1 MAPSLLTFKSIR
13 RRSKASFKTEKSA
26 TDANDTSSDASNGRT
41 PTSGSLTPPS
51 MATSV
56 AGQSD
61 PALNHQLSKERLNGD
76 LLTPPVPPIP
86 QFRPPLRS
94 ATNGSNRN
102 SVSGMTGLGS
112 PALGGRGPYPQLPVS
127 PYAPQIDNVRHGAW
141 VSQKVLI
148 VTGVVPGPGGRSID
162 GEVTVSRID
171 DDYPA
176 VSWPVH
182 DCQFKA
188 LVYLQSGLNRLRF
201 DFASPKLPNS
211 NTTNPIHSTQ
221 LTINAMPVSNS
232 PPLQLAILLAKD
244 SPGTFDAPPAR
255 AEREGNN
262 LEVAI
267 RKFRMAAYLW
277 QAYTAEQMFRNKFGR
292 RTFRFEEEWT
302 QGTTCARDHENGRM
316 RNEARI
322 HVIRMDK
329 TLAEIRDLN
338 IAQQYKDAEDQGG
351 LFPIAAD
358 AVKKYFNL
366 KPGQQQYV
374 SCMFLDSQWDP
385 KEKIIRGHA
394 ALGSSSGDLKLAI
407 FGSHSLHSYP
417 TMLEEVVSAFTD
429 CTPTDTK
436 FVANDCN
443 EAGSSWENAN
453 IGIGAHLHETG
464 HLFGCPHQANGV
476 MLRDYVYLHRSFVT
490 HEAYCTRTKSKGG
503 SVAQADECTWHRLD
517 MLRFR
522 SHPCFSLP
530 NDPPRHPDDSVQAWP
545 MEDGKVAITAPSG
558 ISFVEIYGDGDDVCS
573 TWMECPTEGEHVKRQ
588 LVVSEEDIRKRLPEN
603 KRKGKVRL
611 DVKSQSGGDLEIEDI
626 RILCGKESKLTV
638 GNPVTGWTAYR
649 GKKLGMS
656 GMDGTQPV
664 EFVFTSATKQERV
677 LSRIV
682 FYHGAAL
689 DGMEFIYD
697 DDSKQVFGSIGGNV
711 QVGVFDLDIRKG
723 EYISGF
729 VVRSGFWID
738 GIQVLTSLGN
748 RSPFFGNSHGGDT
761 HTLIPPYGYSI
772 CGVWGSCAQWI
783 DGFGVIIRK

>member
-1 MAPSLLTFKSIR
+1 MAPSMFRALR
-13 RRSKASFKTEKSA
+13 RKSKASFNTEKSS
-26 TDANDTSSDASNGRT
+26 TEVNDTSSDGSNGLT

-51 MATSV
+51 IAPSV

-61 PALNHQLSKERLNGD
+61 PALNHQLSKEKLNGD
-76 LLTPPVPPIP
+76 SSTPPAFPIP
-86 QFRPPLRS
+86 QLRPPPRS
-94 ATNGSNRN
+94 IASGSNRY

-112 PALGGRGPYPQLPVS
+112 PPVGGRGPQPQLPVS
-127 PYAPQIDNVRHGAW
+127 PYAPQIENIRHGAW

-148 VTGVVPGPGGRSID
+148 INGTVPGPGGRSIE
-162 GEVTVSRID
+162 GEVTVTRID
-171 DDYPA
+171 DDYPPI
-176 VSWPVH
+176 SWPVH
-182 DCQFKA
+182 DCHFKA
-188 LVYLQSGLNRLRF
+188 LVYLQSGMNRLRF
-201 DFASPKLPNS
+201 DFASHKLPNS

-221 LTINAMPVSNS
+221 LTINVMPASNS

-255 AEREGNN
+255 VEREGNN
-262 LEVAI
+262 LDVAI

-302 QGTTCARDHENGRM
+302 QGTSCARDLENGRL

-338 IAQQYKDAEDQGG
+338 IAQQNQNAADQGG
-351 LFPIAAD
+351 LFPIAGE
-358 AVKKYFNL
+358 AVRKYFGL
-366 KPGQQQYV
+366 RPGQEQYV
-374 SCMFLDSQWDP
+374 SCMFLDSHWDP
-385 KEKIIRGHA
+385 EEKMIRGHA

-407 FGSHSLHSYP
+407 FGSQSLHSYP
-417 TMLEEVVSAFTD
+417 TTLEEVVPAFTD

-436 FVANDCN
+436 YVSNDCN

-453 IGIGAHLHETG
+453 IGIGAHMHETG

-476 MLRDYVYLHRSFVT
+476 MLRDYVFLHRSFVT
-490 HEAYCTRTKSKGG
+490 QEAYCTRTKSKGG
-503 SVAQADECTWHRLD
+503 LVAQADECTWHRLD
-517 MLRFR
+517 CLRFR

-530 NDPPRHPDDSVQAWP
+530 NDPPRHSDDSVQAWP
-545 MEDGKVAITAPSG
+545 MEGGKVAITAPSG
-558 ISFVEIYGDGDDVCS
+558 ISFIEIYGDGDDLCT
-573 TWMECPTEGEHVKRQ
+573 TWMECPAEGESLKRQ
-588 LVVSEEDIRKRLPEN
+588 LMVTEEELRKRLPEN
-603 KRKGKVRL
+603 KRKGKIRL
-611 DVKSQSGGDLEIEDI
+611 SVKSHGGGGLDIEDV
-626 RILCGKESKLTV
+626 RALFGKESKLTV
-638 GNPVTGWTAYR
+638 GNPVTGWAAYR
-649 GKKLGMS
+649 GKKLGLS
-656 GMDGTQPV
+656 QMDGTKPV
-664 EFVFTSATKQERV
+664 EFVFTSATRQDRI

-697 DDSKQVFGSIGGNV
+697 DDSKQTFGSVGGNV
-711 QVGVFDLDIRKG
+711 NVGVYDLDIRRG

-738 GIQVLTSLGN
+738 GIQILTSLGN
-748 RSPFFGNSHGGDT
+748 RSPFFGNKNGGDA
-761 HTLIPPYGYSI
+761 HTLIPPYGYTI

>member
-1 MAPSLLTFKSIR
+1 MSTL
-13 RRSKASFKTEKSA
+13 
-26 TDANDTSSDASNGRT
+26 
-41 PTSGSLTPPS
+41 
-51 MATSV
+51 
-56 AGQSD
+56 Q
-61 PALNHQLSKERLNGD
+61 
-76 LLTPPVPPIP
+76 
-86 QFRPPLRS
+86 
-94 ATNGSNRN
+94 
-102 SVSGMTGLGS
+102 
-112 PALGGRGPYPQLPVS
+112 
-127 PYAPQIDNVRHGAW
+127 

-148 VTGVVPGPGGRSID
+148 ITGIVPGPGGRSID
-162 GEVTVSRID
+162 GEVTVSRSD

-221 LTINAMPVSNS
+221 LTINVMPVSNS

-262 LEVAI
+262 LDVAI
-267 RKFRMAAYLW
+267 RKFRMAGYLW

-302 QGTTCARDHENGRM
+302 QGTTCARDHEMGRM

-338 IAQQYKDAEDQGG
+338 IAQQNQNAADQGG
-351 LFPIAAD
+351 LFPIAAE
-358 AVKKYFNL
+358 AVRKYFNL

-385 KEKIIRGHA
+385 KEKLIRGHA

-417 TMLEEVVSAFTD
+417 TMLEEVVPAFTD

-503 SVAQADECTWHRLD
+503 PVAQADECTWHRLD
-517 MLRFR
+517 LLRFR
-522 SHPCFSLP
+522 GHPCFSLP

-558 ISFVEIYGDGDDVCS
+558 ISFVEIYGDGDDLCT
-573 TWMECPTEGEHVKRQ
+573 TWMECPTEGEQVKRQ
-588 LVVSEEDIRKRLPEN
+588 LVVTEEDLRKRLPEN
-603 KRKGKVRL
+603 KRKGKIRL
-611 DVKSQSGGDLEIEDI
+611 AVKSNGGGGLEIEDV
-626 RILCGKESKLTV
+626 RVLCGKESKLTV

-649 GKKLGMS
+649 SKKFGS
-656 GMDGTQPV
+656 SQMDGTEPI
-664 EFVFTSATKQERV
+664 EIVFTSATKQERV
-677 LSRIV
+677 LSRVV

-697 DDSKQVFGSIGGNV
+697 DDSKQVFGKVGGNV
-711 QVGVFDLDIRKG
+711 QVGVFDLGKLGFHAHPARPRTLGHALTSPCTDIRKG

-729 VVRSGFWID
+729 HIRSGFWID

-748 RSPFFGNSHGGDT
+748 RSPFFGNAHGGDM
-761 HTLIPPYGYSI
+761 
-772 CGVWGSCAQWI
+772 
-783 DGFGVIIRK
+783 